1 MGLVCPFPLHHLLT
15 VQRDINLCLEALA
28 VLARRWPSALHCQ
41 SVLRRLLQALNSGG
55 YEAQRTR
62 RQTNP
67 STTPERGDSYR
78 GKTPAGPIDSVSFEQ
93 PSPKRQKK
101 DNNAADSHGSTAHP
115 NYTEPV
121 AFQDM
126 IPVLQYTGPDFGFD
140 ASSFDNLMGSHDA
153 SDNTYTNEL
162 GGLYADAD
170 WDAYIQGL
178 GGFLDD

>member
-1 MGLVCPFPLHHLLT
+1 MRGQPK
-15 VQRDINLCLEALA
+15 
-28 VLARRWPSALHCQ
+28 PSA
-41 SVLRRLLQALNSGG
+41 
-55 YEAQRTR
+55 
-62 RQTNP
+62 P
-67 STTPERGDSYR
+67 PEGGDSYR
-78 GKTPAGPIDSVSFEQ
+78 GKTPAGRIDPVSFEQ

-101 DNNAADSHGSTAHP
+101 DNNAADSYDSTAHS
-115 NYTEPV
+115 NYTESD
-121 AFQDM
+121 ALQDM

-178 GGFLDD
+178 GGFLDE